1 MGQRPQLG
9 DLEELALLAVLR
21 LGDEAYGARIRE
33 VLRSDAGRPVS
44 ISTIYVTL
52 MRLEEKGLVRSRLG
66 EPTPERGG
74 KARRYFHVR
83 PEGVTALEAVRE
95 VRDRMWEGVRA
106 AAGSTGSAGATG
118 TTGTAGG
125 GHAR

>member
-66 EPTPERGG
+66 DPTPERGG

-83 PEGVTALEAVRE
+83 PEGLTALEAVRE

-106 AAGSTGSAGATG
+106 ATGSTGSAGATG